1 MAYSPGFVPP
11 AGRRGTPRIFVSH
24 GTGDETL
31 PVDRTSRRI
40 VPRLEEDGYDVTY
53 AEFAGG
59 HTVPPEIVR
68 RAVEWL
74 GGQQQL
80 GRSA

>member
-1 MAYSPGFVPP
+1 M
-11 AGRRGTPRIFVSH
+11 
-24 GTGDETL
+24 
-31 PVDRTSRRI
+31 
-40 VPRLEEDGYDVTY
+40 PRLEEDGYDVTY

-80 GRSA
+80 GRPA